1 MTNLALAVGD
11 IADCCSLP
19 SWLESQGSARPPVQ
33 AQDSHISACTPVTR
47 ARMLYRLYSCTCQ
60 RASTDTML
68 GILQFTRCLLKNRRH
83 TQPKKMVLSTCFV
96 KYMTN
101 LALAV
106 GDMDCCSLPS
116 WLESQGSGRHLVQ
129 GGYSHTSASTPVT
142 RARRLRCN
150 CPSASIHSS
159 GN

>member
-1 MTNLALAVGD
+1 MTNLAAD
-11 IADCCSLP
+11 IVDCCNFP
-19 SWLESQGSARPPVQ
+19 SWLGSQGSARPPVQ

-60 RASTDTML
+60 RATTDTML

-83 TQPKKMVLSTCFV
+83 TQPKKLVLSSCFV
-96 KYMTN
+96 VCKYMTN

-106 GDMDCCSLPS
+106 GDIADCCSLPS

-142 RARRLRCN
+142 RARMLSCS
-150 CPSASIHSS
+150 CSSASTHSI

>member
-1 MTNLALAVGD
+1 MA
-11 IADCCSLP
+11 ADCCNFP
-19 SWLESQGSARPPVQ
+19 SWLASQGSACPPVQ
-33 AQDSHISACTPVTR
+33 AADIHTSACTPVTR
-47 ARMLYRLYSCTCQ
+47 ARMVCCMCQ
-60 RASTDTML
+60 RATTDTML

-142 RARRLRCN
+142 RARMWRCS
-150 CPSASIHSS
+150 CSSASTHSI

>member
-1 MTNLALAVGD
+1 MTYLALDMA
-11 IADCCSLP
+11 ADCCNFP
-19 SWLESQGSARPPVQ
+19 SWLASQGSARPPVQ

-47 ARMLYRLYSCTCQ
+47 ARMVCCMCQ
-60 RASTDTML
+60 RATTDTML

-116 WLESQGSGRHLVQ
+116 WLESQGSARPLVQ
-129 GGYSHTSASTPVT
+129 GGYSHTSSSTPVT
-142 RARRLRCN
+142 RARMLSC
-150 CPSASIHSS
+150 SFSIVPTHSS

>member
-1 MTNLALAVGD
+1 MTYLALDMA
-11 IADCCSLP
+11 ADCCNFP
-19 SWLESQGSARPPVQ
+19 SWLASQGSARPPVQ

-47 ARMLYRLYSCTCQ
+47 ARMVCCMCQ
-60 RASTDTML
+60 RATTDTML
-68 GILQFTRCLLKNRRH
+68 GILQFTRCLLKNKRH

-142 RARRLRCN
+142 RAHMLSC
-150 CPSASIHSS
+150 SFSIVPTHSS

>member
-1 MTNLALAVGD
+1 MTNLAAD
-11 IADCCSLP
+11 IVDCCNFP

-47 ARMLYRLYSCTCQ
+47 ARMVCCMCQ
-60 RASTDTML
+60 RATTDTML

-142 RARRLRCN
+142 RARMWRCS
-150 CPSASIHSS
+150 CSSASTHSI

>member
-1 MTNLALAVGD
+1 MTNLAAD
-11 IADCCSLP
+11 IVDCCNFP
-19 SWLESQGSARPPVQ
+19 SWLGSQGSARPPVQ

-47 ARMLYRLYSCTCQ
+47 ARMVCCMCQ
-60 RASTDTML
+60 RATTDTML

-142 RARRLRCN
+142 RARMWRCS
-150 CPSASIHSS
+150 CSSASTHSS

>member
-1 MTNLALAVGD
+1 MTYLALDMA
-11 IADCCSLP
+11 ADCCNFP
-19 SWLESQGSARPPVQ
+19 SWLASQGSACPPVQ

-47 ARMLYRLYSCTCQ
+47 ARMVCCMCQ
-60 RASTDTML
+60 RATTDTML

-142 RARRLRCN
+142 RARMLSCS
-150 CPSASIHSS
+150 CSSASTHSI

>member
-1 MTNLALAVGD
+1 MTYLALDMA
-11 IADCCSLP
+11 ADCCNFP
-19 SWLESQGSARPPVQ
+19 SWLASQGSARPPVQ

-47 ARMLYRLYSCTCQ
+47 ARMVCCMCQ
-60 RASTDTML
+60 RATTDTML

-116 WLESQGSGRHLVQ
+116 LLESQGSGHPPVQ
-129 GGYSHTSASTPVT
+129 AGYSHTSASTPVT

-150 CPSASIHSS
+150 CPSASTHSS

>member
-1 MTNLALAVGD
+1 M
-11 IADCCSLP
+11 ADSCTPL
-19 SWLESQGSARPPVQ
+19 SWLASQGSARPPVQ

-47 ARMLYRLYSCTCQ
+47 ARMVCCMCQ
-60 RASTDTML
+60 RATTDTML

-116 WLESQGSGRHLVQ
+116 WLESQGSARPLVQ
-129 GGYSHTSASTPVT
+129 GGYSHTSSSTPVT
-142 RARRLRCN
+142 RARML
-150 CPSASIHSS
+150 
-159 GN
+159 